1 MHSASRA
8 LLDTLE
14 KALPLLRQLSASEA
28 AAKPTPGKWSKQ
40 EILGHLIDSAS
51 NNQQKFVRTLQAEP
65 HVDFIGYEQNF
76 WVSAQAYQTENWL
89 NIIALWEN
97 FNRHL
102 AHIIQNTPAE
112 KLENTISING
122 SQPFTLGFIMADY
135 GEHLKHHLNQI
146 LPDAGFKSA
155 FENLY

>member
-1 MHSASRA
+1 MHSVSRA

>member
-1 MHSASRA
+1 MHSVSQA

-14 KALPLLRQLSASEA
+14 KALPLLRQLSASES

-76 WVSAQAYQTENWL
+76 WVDIQGYQNQNWL
-89 NIIALWEN
+89 TIIALWEN